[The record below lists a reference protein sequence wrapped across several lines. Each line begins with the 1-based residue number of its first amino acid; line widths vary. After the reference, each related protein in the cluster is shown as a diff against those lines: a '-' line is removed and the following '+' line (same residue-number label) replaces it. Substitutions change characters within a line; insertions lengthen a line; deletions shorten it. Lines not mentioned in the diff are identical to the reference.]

1 MTLRDSTPL
10 REGLVHGL
18 VLLLLLGAAFPGVF
32 LRGEAAFPS
41 DILYECRPWK
51 AHAPQGFARSQN
63 YLMSDPLSAFLPF
76 YHVSEWALDAGEWPL
91 WNPHELAGMPL
102 LANCQSAVFYPP
114 RLLFRVLSFPAAITV
129 FVLLK
134 LWLAGMAAYL
144 CGRGLRLNAGAA
156 RLFSVAWMLSGY
168 VFIWAYWPVS
178 DAAAWFPIVFLGAEW
193 ALESRFRRA
202 FWTTAI
208 GGTLMFL
215 AGHPE
220 SAFVLNV
227 CLAIYMVFRLA
238 LARTGGIL
246 KPLGVWLGGWLV
258 ALIVC
263 APQLLPFL
271 EYVVN
276 STPPGAGA
284 HANFGPHPGLPA
296 RALASLWIP
305 RFFGTTLERN
315 YWGELDMNRFV
326 MGYAGLP
333 VWIVAAL
340 LLARPAMDRRMRAR
354 AIGLAAVAAICLLLA
369 FEAPPFALLHALPG
383 FNLVKRTYYVG
394 FAVFALPLLAATVLQ
409 AWLEGRPRLR
419 DLAWCMAAFAG
430 IHLTTWLVYRF
441 FAPLVRMLKMEDY
454 VTGHWMVCAAAG
466 LATMLVLAAAV
477 RMKRPRAATALVA
490 LLVAADLLMAW
501 RGINVTTP
509 RSLWYPD
516 TPLTRYLQALPGPC
530 RVGLLEGMVPPGFMT
545 PYGIQDINGYDG
557 IYPERVIRLRQTL
570 KTDAWNAIEPVYNVT
585 HYLVNPEAWR
595 YNAMAGPPIPL
606 HESGRFE
613 RLDTIDGLEIYKNNR
628 VLPRAF
634 LTDKARIVPD
644 TNDLFAI
651 LRDPG
656 FDPRGE
662 VLLPEPPDIAL
673 PEDRNGSTGTVRIVH
688 YGTTRVEMETDA
700 PGPRVLVL
708 GDAYYPGWTATIDGG
723 PVRILPAYYAFRAVS
738 VPGGRHTVV
747 FQYNPESFRLGM
759 VLSVCAMLLAGIHVS
774 RRLMV

>member
-51 AHAPQGFARSQN
+51 TYAPEGFARSQN
-63 YLMSDPLSAFLPF
+63 YLMSDPLSAFMPY
-76 YHVSEWALDAGEWPL
+76 YHVSKWAIDAGEWPL
-91 WNPHELAGMPL
+91 WNPYELAGMPL
-102 LANCQSAVFYPP
+102 LANCQSAVFYPL
-114 RLLFRVLSFPAAITV
+114 RLLFCVLPFPAAITV

-144 CGRGLRLNAGAA
+144 CGRGLRLNTGAA
-156 RLFSVAWMLSGY
+156 RLFSVAWMLGGY

-193 ALESRFRRA
+193 AMGGRFRRA

-208 GGTLMFL
+208 GGMLMFL

-227 CLAIYMVFRLA
+227 CLAIYMVVRLA
-238 LARTGGIL
+238 FSRTEGIV
-246 KPLGVWLGGWLV
+246 KPLGAWLAGWIV

-271 EYVVN
+271 EYVAN
-276 STPPGAGA
+276 STPPGAGS

-315 YWGELDMNRFV
+315 YWGELDMNRFM
-326 MGYAGLP
+326 MGYAGMP

-340 LLARPAMDRRMRAR
+340 LLARPAMERRVRAR
-354 AIGLAAVAAICLLLA
+354 AIGLASTAAICLLLA
-369 FEAPPFALLHALPG
+369 FEAPPFALLHTLPG
-383 FNLVKRTYYVG
+383 FSLVKRTYYVG

-409 AWLEGRPRLR
+409 AWLEHRPRQR
-419 DLAWCMAAFAG
+419 DLAWCIGVFVG
-430 IHLTTWLVYRF
+430 VHFTTWMIYRF
-441 FAPLVRMLKMEDY
+441 FAPLVRMLKMENY
-454 VTGHWMVCAAAG
+454 VAGHWMACAAAG
-466 LATMLVLAAAV
+466 LATILVLAAALAL
-477 RMKRPRAATALVA
+477 KRPKMAMALVTF
-490 LLVAADLLMAW
+490 LLAADFLLAW
-501 RGINVTTP
+501 RDINVTTP
-509 RSLWYPD
+509 RTQWYPD
-516 TPLTRYLQALPGPC
+516 TALTRYLQALPGPC

-585 HYLVNPEAWR
+585 HYLINPEAWR

-628 VLPRAF
+628 ALPRVY

-644 TNDLFAI
+644 TNNLFAI
-651 LRDPG
+651 LRDPD
-656 FDPRGE
+656 FDPGDE
-662 VLLPEPPDIAL
+662 VLLPEPPAIAL
-673 PEDRNGSTGTVRIVH
+673 PKERSGSAGTATMAH
-688 YGTTRVEMETDA
+688 YGTTRVEIETDA
-700 PGPRVLVL
+700 PGARVLVL
-708 GDAYYPGWTATIDGG
+708 GDAYYPGWTATIDGV
-723 PVRILPAYYAFRAVS
+723 PAKVLPAYYAFRGVA
-738 VPGGRHTVV
+738 VPGGKHTVV
-747 FQYNPESFRLGM
+747 FRYHSASFRLGM
-759 VLSVCAMLLAGIHVS
+759 ILSVFTMISAGFYGI
-774 RRLMV
+774 RCLMV